1 MKTLLLFLTLACP
14 LLGATRLSISTSVI
28 TPESK
33 IELVFDKAMVSP
45 DQVSKTVEN
54 TLLKISPAW
63 KTKLTWRSQNIA
75 TLVPQEAPLV
85 GTYYQFSLPKAL
97 KSNDGTIIPAEK
109 FKPRV
114 TEYFTISRTRRI
126 GSTRTGGTL
135 LLFNDTVNPTTAG
148 SFFQFIS
155 PETKDQKSQI
165 IAARTRQATWG
176 DLSNRYYYQNSWQ
189 DRFAGKNLR
198 YANPT
203 PPASQVIPH
212 ALVVEPVT
220 PLPIGDKWSL
230 RRLANLPNAAAKTA
244 VKGINHY
251 TIGNVV
257 PFTATSIYAATTPD
271 QPRTIR
277 ISFNQSLPLDLQPA
291 DFLKHLTFTTGIKNL
306 KAVFD
311 NRRQNIT
318 LHGDFATN
326 DTYKLTLANSLHSA
340 DGLPLK
346 SSLTKDLKFTR
357 LSPNILLPSFDESQL
372 ARGSRS
378 YQIQSI
384 NNQSLRLRIKRLS
397 PKDLIR
403 ASLGYRH
410 YTGNGP
416 DNKRIKNRIAL
427 PFELITGKV
436 VCDEEIII
444 NAPLDTTRTHTLN
457 WGKYLPKNQLG
468 GTFFVSVTG
477 TKATHS
483 DLKYSKEKLVQSLV
497 QLTDIGLAWKLTDDS
512 AFLYAYSC
520 HTGKALPNVQFSL
533 FGEDATPL
541 EKATTDA
548 DGIATL
554 PRIEKHRLL
563 RARLAGD
570 TLILPFDDSLPT
582 VSMWRFP
589 VNYEW
594 GNPPADR
601 RLVGMFTD
609 RSLYRPGETI
619 HLKGHVRNLKKDL
632 LHLPT
637 SLSPKLTITDPLR
650 RVIHEKDLTLSTTG
664 SFDLTHTL
672 PANTVG
678 NYIFTLSWPK
688 EIEAADKLED
698 YWEKRAAKA
707 SATFTHYVSV
717 QEFKRN
723 TFELKSTLTD
733 KLAYNISAKYF
744 QGTPVA
750 KGKVSWNLSSNP
762 TGFYPPNHRDYLF
775 GDHRGYD
782 SNYWSHYFGYTDDDS
797 SSGLLPT
804 GTDESS
810 TGTDGS
816 HSQNGE
822 TELNK
827 SGQLAMNFE
836 LPELKFPTPRR
847 TYLQSEVMDANSQT
861 LSSFAATLVHSSDF
875 YLGLLRQD
883 QITRVGKEI
892 PFRVVAVN
900 QAGKLHTDP
909 VIATLTVEREVNTQT
924 KSKAPNGRI
933 VIKNEASL
941 VPVSTRQITLP
952 EGRLDLP
959 FTPTESGKH
968 FFTLSTKDAS
978 DRPIQTIVTRQVYG
992 SDEYPWAYENGMRIK
1007 LVSEKKRYLPGDTAR
1022 ILVLSPIEGEALIT
1036 VEHQKV
1042 TRQFRT
1048 QLTLDNPV
1056 IEIPLTEDDA
1066 PNAFISVLVIKGAAD
1081 SKRKSPEPQL
1091 RLGYCELTVDPA
1103 SSRLNVDLATTQSE
1117 TRPGETIEVSGTI
1130 LDHKAQPVSA
1140 AEITFYAVDE
1150 GTLAVMGYDNPDPLA
1165 HFHQP
1170 RALRIQNGTSLDNFI
1185 PESLTDRQFGN
1196 KGFIIGGGEGRIL
1209 GYGGESLKPRN
1220 DFNPTAT
1227 WMPSLLTGKDGT
1239 FTAKFKAPDTLTRY
1253 RLIAVAHH
1261 GTSRFGTGLGEA
1273 LVNKPVMLEPSP
1285 PAFAHEGDRIK
1296 VKALIQNTTDLEG
1309 LWKVSLKLD
1318 STTTSADQI
1327 LTSEVSLKANGQST
1341 VDFDVTF
1348 ANTGT
1353 AKWLWT
1359 AELISLTK
1367 FPIIKEDGTQTKLAS
1382 PRIPKRLSAAEE
1394 PHKFSFD
1401 KFSDSV
1407 ESTFEVRYPMPLLRE
1422 VQFATF
1428 TDPTKQ
1434 HNLLDGFSK
1443 ELAEGRGH
1451 LEVEFAR
1458 SRLLEAAGA
1467 IDYLLRYPY
1476 GCAEQTTSSTIPWIA
1491 AKNLRHL
1498 APGFQKKSV
1507 TEIDK
1512 AIQAGADR
1520 LLGMQTSDGGIAYWS
1535 GGRSSSAWATSYAAL
1550 GLVMCQ
1556 EAGANVPQSSLD
1568 RLAKFL
1574 STSLRG
1580 ISGIKTD
1587 YDAENYART
1596 LYVLARL
1603 GKPEHAYQTKFFE
1616 KYATSKF
1623 PRSAKAFLALA
1634 YHASNTPLWGDVL
1647 AFSTKDE
1654 PASGYWM
1661 PSQNSD
1667 AIELLAYSTVQPNS
1681 PNCENALT
1689 KLLGHR
1695 SPRGHW
1701 NTTWNNAWSLLAMA
1715 NYAKTHETSQ
1725 EDIHLVIQ
1733 TSDGP
1738 QNVTIPKDKPSHT
1751 ISLPLEGGF
1760 KLLATSDARTYVHTT
1775 LAAKPKIAPIQPV
1788 SKNGLSIVRKYERVK
1803 SDGKSEP
1810 LTNPKVG
1817 DLVKVTLT
1825 VALPDR
1831 NLRYLAIDDPLPT
1844 SFQAINTDFKS
1855 QAGHVQDQKNWSISH
1870 QEVRLD
1876 RVLFFVDHPRRSQNT
1891 TLTYHARITH
1901 PGQIFA
1907 PSTKVEEMYDPTSF
1921 ALSAT
1926 QTLTV
1931 Q

>member
-1 MKTLLLFLTLACP
+1 MKSLLLFLTLALP
-14 LLGATRLSISTSVI
+14 LLGATRLSISTTTI

-33 IELVFDKAMVSP
+33 IELVFDHPLVAP
-45 DQVSKTVEN
+45 DQIGKPLEN
-54 TLLKISPAW
+54 TLLKITPAW

-75 TLVPQEAPLV
+75 TLLPQEAPQI
-85 GTYYQFSLPKAL
+85 GTSYQFSLPKAL
-97 KSNDGTIIPAEK
+97 TSTDGTAIPAEK
-109 FKPRV
+109 FKPLAS
-114 TEYFTISRTRRI
+114 EPFTISRTQRI
-126 GSTRTGGTL
+126 GSTRTGGIL
-135 LLFNDTVNPTTAG
+135 LLFNDTVNPTTAA

-155 PETKDQKSQI
+155 PETKDQASQI
-165 IAARTRQATWG
+165 IASRTRQATWG
-176 DLSNRYYYQNSWQ
+176 DLSSRYYYQNSWQ
-189 DRFAGKNLR
+189 DRFAKKNLR
-198 YANPT
+198 YAKPT
-203 PPASQVIPH
+203 PPDSQIIPH

-220 PLPIGDKWSL
+220 PLPIGEKWSL
-230 RRLANLPNAAAKTA
+230 RRLADLPSATVKATI
-244 VKGINHY
+244 KGINHY
-251 TIGNVV
+251 PIGNVV
-257 PFTATSIYAATTPD
+257 PFIATSIYAATTPD

-277 ISFNQSLPLDLQPA
+277 ISLNQSLPLDLQPA
-291 DFLKHLTFTTGIKNL
+291 DFLKHLKFATEIKDL
-306 KAVFD
+306 KATFD

-318 LHGDFATN
+318 LHGGFGTN
-326 DTYKLTLANSLHSA
+326 DTHQLTLANSLHSA

-346 SSLTKDLKFTR
+346 SSLTKDLTFSR

-372 ARGSRS
+372 ARGSRT

-384 NNQSLRLRIKRLS
+384 NNQSLRLRIKRLT
-397 PKDLIR
+397 PKDQIR

-416 DNKRIKNRIAL
+416 NSERIKNRIAL

-436 VCDEEIII
+436 VCDEEIIL
-444 NAPLDTTRTHTLN
+444 NAPLDTTHTHTLN
-457 WGKYLPKNQLG
+457 WDQYLPKNQIG
-468 GTFFVSVTG
+468 GAFFISVTG
-477 TKATHS
+477 TKATHP
-483 DLKYSKEKLVQSLV
+483 DLKNKKEKLVQSLV
-497 QLTDIGLAWKLTDDS
+497 QLTDLGLAWKLTDDS

-554 PRIEKHRLL
+554 PRTKTHRLL
-563 RARLAGD
+563 RAQLAGD

-589 VNYEW
+589 VTYEW
-594 GNPPADR
+594 GKAPADR

-619 HLKGHVRNLKKDL
+619 HLKGHVRHLKKDD

-637 SLSPKLTITDPLR
+637 SINPKLTITDPMH

-664 SFDLTHTL
+664 SFDISYQL
-672 PANTVG
+672 PTQKVG
-678 NYIFTLSWPK
+678 NYYLALEWPA
-688 EIEAADKLED
+688 EVEAAEKIKDH
-698 YWEKRAAKA
+698 WEKRAAKE
-707 SATFTHYVSV
+707 SATFSIRIAV

-733 KLAYNISAKYF
+733 KLAYNINAKYF

-750 KGKVSWNLSSNP
+750 KGKVSWNFSSDP
-762 TGFYPPNHRDYLF
+762 TGFYPPNHRDFLF

-782 SNYWSHYFGYTDDDS
+782 SDYWNHYFGYNDNNGSTDR
-797 SSGLLPT
+797 
-804 GTDESS
+804 
-810 TGTDGS
+810 DGS
-816 HSQNGE
+816 HSENGK
-822 TELNK
+822 TELSD
-827 SGQLAMNFE
+827 SGELAMNFQ
-836 LPELKFPTPRR
+836 LPELKVPAPRR
-847 TYLQSEVMDANSQT
+847 TSVRSEVMDANSQT
-861 LSSFAATLVHSSDF
+861 LSSSATTTIHSSDF

-883 QITRVGKEI
+883 RITRVGNEI
-892 PFRVVAVN
+892 PFKVVAVN
-900 QAGKLHTDP
+900 QKGKLHTAP

-952 EGRLDLP
+952 DGRLDLP

-968 FFTLSTKDAS
+968 FFTLTTKDAS
-978 DRPIQTIVTRQVYG
+978 DRPVKTIVTRQVYG

-1007 LVSEKKRYLPGDTAR
+1007 LVPQKKRYLPGDTAR

-1056 IEIPLTEDDA
+1056 IEIPLTEADA

-1081 SKRKSPEPQL
+1081 SKRKNPEPQL

-1103 SSRLNVDLATTQSE
+1103 ASRLQVDLATTKSE
-1117 TRPGETIEVSGTI
+1117 TRPGEMITVSGTV
-1130 LDHKAQPVSA
+1130 LDHKSQPVSA
-1140 AEITFYAVDE
+1140 AEVTFYAVDE
-1150 GTLAVMGYDNPDPLA
+1150 GTLAVIGYDNPNPLA
-1165 HFHQP
+1165 LFHQP
-1170 RALRIQNGTSLDNFI
+1170 RALRIKNGTSLDNFI
-1185 PESLTDRQFGN
+1185 PESLNDRQFGN
-1196 KGFIIGGGEGRIL
+1196 KGFIIGGGGMGSLSAHET
-1209 GYGGESLKPRN
+1209 LKPRN

-1227 WMPSLLTGKDGT
+1227 WMPSLLSGKDGT

-1261 GTSRFGTGLGEA
+1261 GTSRFGTGLGQA
-1273 LVNKPVMLEPSP
+1273 IVNKPVMLEPSP
-1285 PAFAHEGDRIK
+1285 PAFAHEGDSIK
-1296 VKALIQNTTDLEG
+1296 VKALLQNTTAMEG
-1309 LWKVSLKLD
+1309 TWKVSLKLD
-1318 STTTSADQI
+1318 STTTSADKI

-1341 VDFDVTF
+1341 VEFDVTF

-1353 AKWLWT
+1353 AKWTWST
-1359 AELISLTK
+1359 ELVSLSE
-1367 FPIIKEDGTQTKLAS
+1367 ILL
-1382 PRIPKRLSAAEE
+1382 IPKNVDQQDPASAKPRTLQSSAEE
-1394 PHKFSFD
+1394 IPIFD
-1401 KFSDSV
+1401 PKRFSDSV

-1428 TDPTKQ
+1428 NDPTKQ
-1434 HNLLDGFSK
+1434 HNLLDGFSQN
-1443 ELAEGRGH
+1443 LLQGRGH

-1507 TEIDK
+1507 AQIDN

-1535 GGRSSSAWATSYAAL
+1535 GGRTSSAWATSYAAL

-1568 RLAKFL
+1568 QLAKFL

-1587 YDAENYART
+1587 SHAENYART

-1603 GKPEHAYQTKFFE
+1603 GKPEHAYQAKLYE
-1616 KYATSKF
+1616 KYSREGL
-1623 PRSAKAFLALA
+1623 PRSARAFLSLA
-1634 YHASNTPLWGDVL
+1634 FHASKRPIWGEIL
-1647 AFSTKDE
+1647 QTKVKSD
-1654 PASGYWM
+1654 PATGYWM

-1667 AIELLAYSTVQPNS
+1667 AFELLAWSTVQPDS
-1681 PNCENALT
+1681 PQCEAALT
-1689 KLLGHR
+1689 KLLAKR

-1701 NTTWNNAWSLLAMA
+1701 NTTWANAWSLLAMA
-1715 NYAKTHETSQ
+1715 NYAKTHETSH

-1738 QNVTIPKDKPSHT
+1738 QNVTLPKDKPSHT
-1751 ISLPLEGGF
+1751 ITLPLEGGF

-1775 LAAKPKIAPIQPV
+1775 LAAKPKIAPVQPV
-1788 SKNGLSIVRKYERVK
+1788 SKNGLSITRQYERVT

-1817 DLVKVTLT
+1817 DLVKITLT
-1825 VALPDR
+1825 LAIPDR
-1831 NLRYLAIDDPLPT
+1831 TLSYLAIDDPLPS
-1844 SFQAINTDFKS
+1844 SFAAINTDFES
-1855 QAGHVQDQKNWSISH
+1855 QAGRIKDSNNWKVSH
-1870 QEVRLD
+1870 QEIRLD
-1876 RVLFFVDHPRRSQNT
+1876 RALFFIDHPRPSQNQT
-1891 TLTYHARITH
+1891 ITYHARITH

-1907 PSTKVEEMYDPTSF
+1907 PSTKAEEMYNPTSF

-1926 QTLTV
+1926 KNLTI